1 MLRTTLLFSAVS
13 LALALPA
20 SAETKPYDMNSFS
33 ALDASAG
40 VTVIFEEGETQ
51 SIIAENKN
59 GNFDK
64 LRIENRGD
72 TLIVSRKSSGLF
84 RRSKEN
90 YTVRITAPAISSID
104 ASSGSNVKATGV
116 SGDEVELS
124 VSSGAALEADNV
136 TATNIALEAS
146 SGARLEAQGTCTGA
160 ELTASSGSNIRAGD
174 LVCVNVDAGAS
185 SGASIRAH
193 ASQSV
198 EGDASSGASIRV
210 KGGATDIEKN
220 RSSGGSVTVS

>member
-1 MLRTTLLFSAVS
+1 MLRTTLLLSAVS

-51 SIIAENKN
+51 SIIAENRN

-72 TLIVSRKSSGLF
+72 TLFVSRKNSGLF
-84 RRSKEN
+84 RRNKQN
-90 YTVRITAPAISSID
+90 YTVRITAPAVSSID
-104 ASSGSNVKATGV
+104 ASSGSSVTASGV
-116 SGDEVELS
+116 RGDEVELS
-124 VSSGAALEADNV
+124 VSSGASLDV
-136 TATNIALEAS
+136 RNIAATSIELDAS
-146 SGARLEAQGTCTGA
+146 SGARLEAKGTCTDA
-160 ELTASSGSNIRAGD
+160 ELTASSGSNIRADD
-174 LVCVNVDAGAS
+174 LVCLDVDAGAS

-193 ASQSV
+193 ASKSV
-198 EGDASSGASIRV
+198 QGDASSGASIRV
-210 KGGATDIEKN
+210 TGGATEVEKN
-220 RSSGGSVTVS
+220 RSSGGSVTVG